1 MQRLEDWPTRLAE
14 FIEARQE
21 RAFSRGVS
29 DCCMFVAD
37 AIEAMTG
44 TDPAARWRGLYFT
57 DKGAHRLLR
66 DNGGVVGLC
75 SLVLGPSIPAP
86 LAGRGDVVLI
96 DAPEGEALAVCLGGT
111 IAAQG
116 GKGVIF
122 LPATAA
128 KAAWKV

>member
-1 MQRLEDWPTRLAE
+1 MQRLDDWPTRLAE
-14 FIEARQE
+14 FIEARRE

-44 TDPAARWRGLYFT
+44 NDPAARWRGLYST
-57 DKGAHRLLR
+57 DKGAYRLLR

-75 SLVLGPSIPAP
+75 SLVLGSPIPSA

-96 DAPEGEALAVCLGGT
+96 DAPEGEALAICLGGI
-111 IAAQG
+111 IAAQSS
-116 GKGVIF
+116 KGVIF